1 MKILAVLGSTGSIGT
16 GVLDVVRQFP
26 GQYKIAG
33 LAAGRNVDL
42 LRRQV
47 LEFSPELVSVLDEEH
62 AGLLKALLPA
72 SFVKIL
78 SHHLQVSRLHLA
90 KTPPLFQ

>member
-1 MKILAVLGSTGSIGT
+1 MKILALLGSTGSIGT

-42 LRRQV
+42 LSRQV
-47 LEFSPELVSVLDEEH
+47 LEFSPELAAFMDGH
-62 AGLLKALLPA
+62 A
-72 SFVKIL
+72 IRN
-78 SHHLQVSRLHLA
+78 HHLSISDEKEMAAAFVILER
-90 KTPPLFQ
+90 